1 MLPKHD
7 RTAIYWRSRHQLV
20 MPAAIAEA
28 IGSQLRGELLSVWFS
43 CSFPK
48 QALAK
53 LESEDVGF
61 VRRFRHIIR

>member
-1 MLPKHD
+1 
-7 RTAIYWRSRHQLV
+7 